1 MAPLPGEEGAAKEH
15 AAAVTRDYISQPRI
29 SELFKTVIRTEFCC
43 LIAYCLVTCLQI
55 LFIQDLRSSR
65 PTSCAPAGLC
75 IDFLFLRFVFSA
87 YKTVSGV
94 NGPLVILDDVKV

>member
-29 SELFKTVIRTEFCC
+29 SELFNTVIRIEFCC
-43 LIAYCLVTCLQI
+43 LTAYCFVTCLEI
-55 LFIQDLRSSR
+55 HPGFTLIAISFL
-65 PTSCAPAGLC
+65 PAGSYIC
-75 IDFLFLRFVFSA
+75 VDFLFLRFVFSA
-87 YKTVSGV
+87 YRTVSGV